1 MLEPSLAEVVRG
13 LLESRKYRHLSLPIL
28 IRVARWALRGHS
40 RPQEALKA
48 AKRKLHQIYGAYL
61 QPSAVGGAQHAA
73 QLLENRRLRSEE
85 QRTLCLDVLRQHAST
100 AERLP
105 FLERFYAEVFAGLPP
120 VRSVHDLACGLN
132 PFAIPWMPL
141 AEGAEYLA
149 VDVDERL
156 TAVFDR
162 LGSAWP
168 VWLRGHTHDLAGGPL
183 NDPGGP
189 PDVVLLLKA
198 VPCLEQQESGA
209 GWGLLESVDAPCLVV
224 SFPARSLGG
233 QEKGMQRNYDRLLR
247 RRVEGSGR
255 SLEVLTYPTEVV
267 YRLR

>member
-1 MLEPSLAEVVRG
+1 MLEPSVAEVVRG
-13 LLESRKYRHLSLPIL
+13 LLDSRKYRHLSLPTL
-28 IRVARWALRGHS
+28 VRVARWALRGHPH
-40 RPQEALKA
+40 PQEALKA
-48 AKRKLHQIYGAYL
+48 AKRKLHQVYSAYL
-61 QPSAVGGAQHAA
+61 QPQAVGAA
-73 QLLENRRLRSEE
+73 QQAAQQLESRALPSEE
-85 QRTLCLDVLRQHAST
+85 QRAICLDLLGQHAST

-105 FLERFYAEVFAGLPP
+105 FLERFYSEIFAGLPP

-132 PFAIPWMPL
+132 PFALPWMPL

-162 LGSAWP
+162 LGSVWP

-189 PDVVLLLKA
+189 ADVVLLLKA
-198 VPCLEQQESGA
+198 IPCLEQQEAGA
-209 GWGLLESVDAPCLVV
+209 GWGLLDSLDVPCVVV

-233 QEKGMQRNYDRLLR
+233 RDKGMQQTYDRRLR
-247 RRVEGSGR
+247 EKVRGSGR
-255 SLEVLTYPTEVV
+255 PIEAWAYPTEVV

>member
-40 RPQEALKA
+40 RPQEALKV

-61 QPSAVGGAQHAA
+61 QPSAVGVAQRASR
-73 QLLENRRLRSEE
+73 LLEDRSLATDE
-85 QRTLCLDVLRQHAST
+85 QRALCLDVLRQHAST

-105 FLERFYAEVFAGLPP
+105 FLERFYGELFAGLPP
-120 VRSVHDLACGLN
+120 LQSVHDLACGLN

-141 AEGAEYLA
+141 TEGAEYLA
-149 VDVDERL
+149 VDIDERL

-168 VWLRGHTHDLAGGPL
+168 VWLRGHAHDLAGGPL

-198 VPCLEQQESGA
+198 IPCLEQQETGA
-209 GWGLLESVDAPCLVV
+209 GWDLLDSLDAPCLVV
-224 SFPARSLGG
+224 SFPARALGG
-233 QEKGMQRNYDRLLR
+233 QDKGMRQNYDRLLR
-247 RRVEGSGR
+247 RRVQGSGR